1 MCVCII
7 TDSLIN
13 DNGDDD
19 DGGGG
24 GGGGWNNAGTI
35 IRGIIGGIMGL
46 MFISTLVTIIII

>member
-1 MCVCII
+1 MCVSVI

-24 GGGGWNNAGTI
+24 GDAGNNAGTI
-35 IRGIIGGIMGL
+35 IRGIIGEIMGL
-46 MFISTLVTIIII
+46 MFISTLVTIIVI

>member
-1 MCVCII
+1 MCVCVI

-19 DGGGG
+19 GGGG
-24 GGGGWNNAGTI
+24 GGGGGNNAGTI